1 VVAFEV
7 ELVFGM
13 LGAGAP
19 GVSEGLDGGQLRRAG
34 GGVGV
39 AFAGGVGADAVVFG
53 ARVGFG
59 LPGPADLGV
68 GVVPGLGSVGQRGV
82 AAGFRGAGS
91 GAGGGDG
98 GVGLP
103 ADLGD
108 LIVCLVAGGLR
119 AGVSGV
125 GVSAGLVGGLQ
136 RGLGV
141 VPGGV
146 RRRGGRLG
154 CLGCLGGPG
163 RWPSPARSAPRWRK
177 HAPWKASATACSG
190 TATPAT
196 PPRTGSRH

>member
-1 VVAFEV
+1 MVAFEV

-19 GVSEGLDGGQLRRAG
+19 GVSESLDGGQLRRAG

-59 LPGPADLGV
+59 LAGPADLGV